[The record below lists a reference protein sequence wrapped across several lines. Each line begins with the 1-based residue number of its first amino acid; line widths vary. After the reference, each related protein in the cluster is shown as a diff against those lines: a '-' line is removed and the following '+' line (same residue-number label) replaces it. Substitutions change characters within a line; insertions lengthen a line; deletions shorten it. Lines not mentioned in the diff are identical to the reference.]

1 VRRVRRLPRLFM
13 SLTKKFLI
21 GGLTI
26 VFVSAAATTS
36 SALLFFE
43 TTVNK
48 FTNVNVGR
56 ELTPEY
62 RGKPQTIMI
71 AGSDRRHGDKKLGLK
86 PRSDTIILMRVDPD
100 KGVALLSLPRDLKV
114 SIPGHGT
121 DKINVAYT
129 LGGPRLTIRTVKQL
143 TGLEI
148 NHYIDVNF
156 RGFRQAIDTIG
167 CVYVDVDRRYFNDNS
182 GLGYGQ
188 QYAAIN
194 VRPGYQKMCGKR
206 ALEYVRYRHTDTDI
220 SRSARQ
226 QDFTRHVRQ
235 QLSATKLFD
244 RTGKLIDIFA
254 DNTASDIRS
263 AGALRRLLTLG
274 LAARDAPIKQVRF
287 HGRLGE
293 SYVYANQLQIKKAV
307 DEFLNVS
314 AGKGPLS
321 RQRKEAPNAR
331 GKRRKKRAKVRLMDG
346 TVSGREQAALADKDV
361 GFPVYYPRKLVPGS
375 SYPDAPRT
383 YRIKPQGGKKR
394 VGAYRMVI
402 FTGFIGEYYGVQGLK
417 WRNPP
422 ILEKPSETRRI
433 GGREYL
439 LFYNG
444 DRLRLVG
451 WRTKR
456 ASYWVSNTLLQ
467 SLSQGEMLGVARS
480 LRKAG

>member
-1 VRRVRRLPRLFM
+1 ML
-13 SLTKKFLI
+13 KKFLI

-26 VFVSAAATTS
+26 VFVAAAATTS

-48 FTNVNVGR
+48 FKNVNVGR

-62 RGKPQTIMI
+62 KGGPQTIMV

-86 PRSDTIILMRVDPD
+86 PRSDTIILVRADPN

-114 SIPGHGT
+114 QIPGHGT

-148 NHYIDVNF
+148 NHYVDVNF
-156 RGFRQAIDTIG
+156 RGFREAVDAIG

-182 GLGYGQ
+182 GLGFGQ

-220 SRSARQ
+220 TRSARQ
-226 QDFTRHVRQ
+226 QDFSRHLRQ
-235 QLSATKLFD
+235 QLNATKLFE
-244 RTGKLIDIFA
+244 RTGRLIDIFA
-254 DNTASDIRS
+254 DNTASDIKS
-263 AGALRRLLTLG
+263 AGSLRRLLR
-274 LAARDAPIKQVRF
+274 LAFVARNAPIKQVRF

-293 SYVYANQLQIKKAV
+293 SYVYASQRQIKKAV

-314 AGKGPLS
+314 PGKGPLS
-321 RQRKEAPNAR
+321 KHRKKAPNAR
-331 GKRRKKRAKVRLMDG
+331 NGKKKKRRAKVRLVDG

-361 GFPVYYPRKLVPGS
+361 GFPVYYPKKLVPGS

-383 YRIKPQGGKKR
+383 YKIKPQGKEKR

-402 FTGFIGEYYGVQGLK
+402 FTGFIGEYYGVQGMR
-417 WRNPP
+417 WRDPP
-422 ILEKPSETRRI
+422 ILDNPSETRRL

-456 ASYWVSNTLLQ
+456 AAYWVSNTLLQ

-480 LRKAG
+480 LTKAG